1 MIAIWQTTLGSK
13 LRVQFD
19 DPQHGWMTISI
30 RSDASLVTLT
40 VSSVVYHTLDELVEG
55 LHALATGDCSRCVRI
70 MEEPTVCELQFKR
83 ESVPIGLRVCRRTSR
98 DHCQTLFE
106 TESSFS
112 EICVPFWRAL
122 RNLESRFSAE
132 EFSRRWGR
140 PLPAVRDGKADR
152 NPETPTVLAASAISA
167 CDVIYFAKCTRTD
180 MVVAP

>member
-1 MIAIWQTTLGSK
+1 
-13 LRVQFD
+13 
-19 DPQHGWMTISI
+19 
-30 RSDASLVTLT
+30 
-40 VSSVVYHTLDELVEG
+40 
-55 LHALATGDCSRCVRI
+55 

-106 TESSFS
+106 TEGSFS

-180 MVVAP
+180 MVVAPFCRRWVCLGSSAPLGASARRVVPVSPHSMTNCCRGDF